1 MNEDEA
7 PTSDSRKSNDDVE
20 SNEPKVDGALQ
31 VTAEADD
38 ADDDVESNK
47 PKVDG
52 ALQVTAEVDDADDA
66 KTESFGKLLRETFD
80 MVSDTF
86 IYFVHIIWC
95 VYLILI
101 PNFWYALQ
109 YDADGS
115 GEIDQSELKTLMAQL
130 GE

>member
-7 PTSDSRKSNDDVE
+7 PTSDSRKGNDDVE
-20 SNEPKVDGALQ
+20 SNE
-31 VTAEADD
+31 
-38 ADDDVESNK
+38 

-86 IYFVHIIWC
+86 IYFVHII
-95 VYLILI
+95 
-101 PNFWYALQ
+101 
-109 YDADGS
+109 
-115 GEIDQSELKTLMAQL
+115 
-130 GE
+130 

>member
-7 PTSDSRKSNDDVE
+7 PTSDSRKGNDDVE

-86 IYFVHIIWC
+86 IYFVHII
-95 VYLILI
+95 
-101 PNFWYALQ
+101 
-109 YDADGS
+109 
-115 GEIDQSELKTLMAQL
+115 
-130 GE
+130 